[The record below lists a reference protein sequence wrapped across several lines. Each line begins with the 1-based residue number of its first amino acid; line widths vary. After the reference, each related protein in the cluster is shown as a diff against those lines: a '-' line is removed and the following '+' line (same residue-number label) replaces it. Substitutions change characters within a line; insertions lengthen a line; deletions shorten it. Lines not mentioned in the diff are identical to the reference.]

1 MWTKESGLN
10 FLGKDFVNTIIINL
24 EMLSVAFLDIIC
36 LLKESK
42 EDDPDPAWELHQWIL
57 AQDLFLIPKLKV
69 EPKDIWLPSQATQ
82 AADRCIGAS
91 EDCRRG
97 RMCWFSARNVVGVQF
112 SLFILH
118 IETYNLLSKI
128 HLNLSIINQVM
139 RGALCTSSY
148 CSYIGFGEFCEFM
161 ISATLSAVFCADRGG
176 AVEAFTLTR
185 LSAGQCWNSL
195 IEARHIWS
203 AGWYWL
209 LSNIKCPYT
218 IHTITI

>member
-1 MWTKESGLN
+1 
-10 FLGKDFVNTIIINL
+10 
-24 EMLSVAFLDIIC
+24 MLSVAFLDIIC
-36 LLKESK
+36 LLKQRRR
-42 EDDPDPAWELHQWIL
+42 PWPWELHQWIL
-57 AQDLFLIPKLKV
+57 AQDLSLIPKLKV
-69 EPKDIWLPSQATQ
+69 ESKDIWLPSQATQ

-128 HLNLSIINQVM
+128 HLNLSIINQVK
-139 RGALCTSSY
+139 RGALCTSGH
-148 CSYIGFGEFCEFM
+148 CSYVGFGEFCELM

-176 AVEAFTLTR
+176 AVEALTLTR

-195 IEARHIWS
+195 IESTSVLSKWCGSRRRENFTLCYSHA
-203 AGWYWL
+203 WL
-209 LSNIKCPYT
+209 RSIQSRPMSPCIP
-218 IHTITI
+218 

>member
-1 MWTKESGLN
+1 MNQGEWFELLRQRFCQHYHYQSWDALCCVPGY
-10 FLGKDFVNTIIINL
+10 NL
-24 EMLSVAFLDIIC
+24 FAER
-36 LLKESK
+36 KQRRR
-42 EDDPDPAWELHQWIL
+42 PWPWELHQWIL
-57 AQDLFLIPKLKV
+57 AQDLSLIPKLKV
-69 EPKDIWLPSQATQ
+69 QPKYILMPSQATQ
-82 AADRCIGAS
+82 AADRYIRAS

-128 HLNLSIINQVM
+128 HLNLSIINQVK
-139 RGALCTSSY
+139 RGALCTSGH
-148 CSYIGFGEFCEFM
+148 CSYVGFGEFCELM

-209 LSNIKCPYT
+209 LSNIKCSYT